1 MTALSY
7 LQNNRVEDCSIGST
21 AFPLSACRE
30 RVSPPTRAK
39 PPMTPMF
46 QHQKLH
52 YGWIVVGA
60 TFLTLL
66 LGAGIRSTPGI
77 LMVPFETEFHWSR
90 STISFAVAVNLLVYG
105 LMSPFAAAMM
115 ERFGVRRMM
124 LTAIACI
131 GIGVALT
138 TFMRES
144 WQLILLWGLV
154 IGCGTGITANVLAA
168 TVATRWFTTNRG
180 LVVGVL
186 TSAAAAGQLVFLP
199 AMAAITSAYG
209 WRPMVLAIAV
219 LAVAIFPVVAIF
231 MRDRPADIGLPPYGE
246 ANVVKTAPPPL
257 GHPVAIALRTLRD
270 GLRNRDFWL
279 LAGSFFVCGASTN
292 GLIGTHLIPACID
305 NGLAEFTGASMLA
318 LIGAFNFVGTTASGW
333 LSDRVDNRILLA
345 VYYSLRGLSLLFLP
359 FSFVSLY
366 GLSLFSIFYGLDW
379 IATVPPTVRL
389 AANCFG
395 KEKAGLYYGWIF
407 ASHQLGS
414 AAAAYFGGVLRTDL
428 GSYLETFMLSGT
440 LCFAAALL
448 VMWIG
453 VDVRPAKPAEAA
465 A

>member
-1 MTALSY
+1 MSSI
-7 LQNNRVEDCSIGST
+7 LQ
-21 AFPLSACRE
+21 
-30 RVSPPTRAK
+30 
-39 PPMTPMF
+39 
-46 QHQKLH
+46 QQKIH

-66 LGAGIRSTPGI
+66 LGAGVRSTPGI

-90 STISFAVAVNLLVYG
+90 STISLAVAINLLVYG
-105 LMSPFAAAMM
+105 LMGPFAAAMM

-124 LTAIACI
+124 LLAITCI
-131 GIGVALT
+131 AIGVALT

-144 WQLILLWGLV
+144 WQLILLWGFV
-154 IGCGTGITANVLAA
+154 VGCGSGITANVLAA
-168 TVATRWFTTNRG
+168 TVATRWFTKNRG
-180 LVVGVL
+180 LVVGLL
-186 TSAAAAGQLVFLP
+186 TSAAAAGQLIFLP
-199 AMAAITSAYG
+199 AMASITTNFG

-219 LAVAIFPVVAIF
+219 LGIVIFPLVAIF
-231 MRDRPADIGLPPYGE
+231 MRDRPADIGIAPYGE
-246 ANVVKTAPPPL
+246 TDVAKQPAPTQ
-257 GHPVAIALRTLRD
+257 GNPVAIALGTLRD
-270 GLRNRDFWL
+270 GLRSRDFWL
-279 LAGSFFVCGASTN
+279 LAGSFFICGASTN

-305 NGLAEFTGASMLA
+305 NGITELTGAGMLA
-318 LIGAFNFVGTTASGW
+318 LIGAFNFVGTTGSGW

-389 AANCFG
+389 TANCFG
-395 KEKAGLYYGWIF
+395 KEKASLYFGWIF

-428 GSYLETFMLSGT
+428 GSYLETFLISGT

-453 VDVRPAKPAEAA
+453 VDWRRAQAVEALA
-465 A
+465 S

>member
-1 MTALSY
+1 MR
-7 LQNNRVEDCSIGST
+7 Q
-21 AFPLSACRE
+21 
-30 RVSPPTRAK
+30 
-39 PPMTPMF
+39 
-46 QHQKLH
+46 QQKIH
-52 YGWIVVGA
+52 YGWIVVGV

-66 LGAGIRSTPGI
+66 LGAGVRSAPGI
-77 LMVPFETEFHWSR
+77 LMVPFEDEFHWSR
-90 STISFAVAVNLLVYG
+90 STISFAVAVNLLIYG
-105 LMSPFAAAMM
+105 LIGPFAAAMM
-115 ERFGVRRMM
+115 ERFGLRRMM
-124 LTAIACI
+124 LAAIICI
-131 GIGVALT
+131 GVGVALT

-154 IGCGTGITANVLAA
+154 VGCGTGTTANVLGA
-168 TVATRWFTTNRG
+168 TVATRWFTKNRG
-180 LVVGVL
+180 LVVGLL

-199 AMAAITSAYG
+199 TMASITAAYG
-209 WRPMVLAIAV
+209 WRPMVLATAII
-219 LAVAIFPVVAIF
+219 AVAIFPLVAIF
-231 MRDRPADIGLPPYGE
+231 MRDRPAEVGLAPYGE
-246 ANVVKTAPPPL
+246 AGAAKPSVPAVGN
-257 GHPVAIALRTLRD
+257 PVAIALRTLRD
-270 GLRNRDFWL
+270 GLQARDFWL
-279 LAGSFFVCGASTN
+279 LAGSFFICGASTN
-292 GLIGTHLIPACID
+292 GLISTHLIPACID
-305 NGLAEFTGASMLA
+305 NGMTEITGASMLA
-318 LIGAFNFVGTTASGW
+318 LMGAFNFVGTTGSGW

-359 FSFVSLY
+359 LSFVSLY
-366 GLSLFSIFYGLDW
+366 GLSLFAIFYGLDW

-453 VDVRPAKPAEAA
+453 VDWRRAKPVAGVEMAVA
-465 A
+465 SARSDSARAP

>member
-1 MTALSY
+1 MSQQTK
-7 LQNNRVEDCSIGST
+7 I
-21 AFPLSACRE
+21 
-30 RVSPPTRAK
+30 
-39 PPMTPMF
+39 
-46 QHQKLH
+46 H

-66 LGAGIRSTPGI
+66 LGAGVRSTPGI
-77 LMVPFETEFHWSR
+77 LMVPFEEEFHWSR
-90 STISFAVAVNLLVYG
+90 STISFAVAVNLLIYG
-105 LMSPFAAAMM
+105 LMGPFAAAMM
-115 ERFGVRRMM
+115 ERFGLRRMM
-124 LTAIACI
+124 LLAIVCI
-131 GIGVALT
+131 GTGVALT

-154 IGCGTGITANVLAA
+154 VGCGTGTTANVLGA
-168 TVATRWFTTNRG
+168 TVATRWFTKNRG
-180 LVVGVL
+180 LVVGLL

-199 AMAAITSAYG
+199 AMASITAAYG
-209 WRPMVLAIAV
+209 WRPMVLATAVIAIV
-219 LAVAIFPVVAIF
+219 IFPIVAIF
-231 MRDRPADIGLPPYGE
+231 MRDRPADMGLVPYGE
-246 ANVVKTAPPPL
+246 TGAAKPSAL
-257 GHPVAIALRTLRD
+257 PVGNPVTIALRTLRD
-270 GLRNRDFWL
+270 GLRSRDFWL
-279 LAGSFFVCGASTN
+279 LAGSFFICGASTN

-305 NGLAEFTGASMLA
+305 NGMTEVTGASMLA
-318 LIGAFNFVGTTASGW
+318 LMGAFNFVGTTGSGW

-366 GLSLFSIFYGLDW
+366 GLSLFAVFYGLDW

-395 KEKAGLYYGWIF
+395 KEKTGLYYGWIF
-407 ASHQLGS
+407 ASHQFGS

-428 GSYLETFMLSGT
+428 GSYLETFVLSGT

-453 VDVRPAKPAEAA
+453 VDRRGAKPVAA
-465 A
+465 AA

>member
-1 MTALSY
+1 M
-7 LQNNRVEDCSIGST
+7 
-21 AFPLSACRE
+21 
-30 RVSPPTRAK
+30 
-39 PPMTPMF
+39 
-46 QHQKLH
+46 
-52 YGWIVVGA
+52 VGA

-66 LGAGIRSTPGI
+66 LGAGVRSTPGI
-77 LMVPFETEFHWSR
+77 LMVPFEEEFHWSR
-90 STISFAVAVNLLVYG
+90 STISFAVAVNLLIYG
-105 LMSPFAAAMM
+105 LMGPFAAAMM
-115 ERFGVRRMM
+115 ERFGMRRMM
-124 LTAIACI
+124 LLAIACI
-131 GIGVALT
+131 GTGVALT

-154 IGCGTGITANVLAA
+154 VGCGTGTTANVLGA
-168 TVATRWFTTNRG
+168 TVATRWFTKNRG
-180 LVVGVL
+180 LVVGLL

-199 AMAAITSAYG
+199 AMASITAAYG

-219 LAVAIFPVVAIF
+219 IAIVIFPIVAIF
-231 MRDRPADIGLPPYGE
+231 MRDRPADMGLVPYGE
-246 ANVVKTAPPPL
+246 TGAAKPAAPPV
-257 GHPVAIALRTLRD
+257 GNPVTIALRTLRD
-270 GLRNRDFWL
+270 GLRSRDFWL
-279 LAGSFFVCGASTN
+279 LAGSFFICGASTN

-305 NGLAEFTGASMLA
+305 NGMTEVTGASMLA
-318 LIGAFNFVGTTASGW
+318 LMGAFNFVGTTGSGW

-366 GLSLFSIFYGLDW
+366 GLSLFAVFYGLDW

-395 KEKAGLYYGWIF
+395 KEKTGLYYGWIF
-407 ASHQLGS
+407 ASHQFGS

-453 VDVRPAKPAEAA
+453 VDRRGAKPVAA
-465 A
+465 PA